1 MNEIIKN
8 FEERETLDFGFPT
21 SVENIIKVIGVGGGG
36 SNAVENMYRQGIH
49 DVGFVLAN
57 TDHQALNKSDIPL
70 KIQLGKTVT
79 NGLGAGNDPNVAK
92 VLPKR
97 VKRI

>member
-36 SNAVENMYRQGIH
+36 SNAVENMYRIESLP
-49 DVGFVLAN
+49 VFKIEKIL
-57 TDHQALNKSDIPL
+57 KSVRFPFSLLIYVRL
-70 KIQLGKTVT
+70 LLLLGKSPETEE
-79 NGLGAGNDPNVAK
+79 N
-92 VLPKR
+92 
-97 VKRI
+97 